1 MAELPFIYAGAS
13 CDITPQQPVPLAGYG
28 GRRNPFIAVSS
39 KLESNAVLLSASG
52 RRLLFVS
59 VDALFVGQ
67 RIVDAVIGRASQFG
81 LSADDVVVT
90 ASHTHFAPPLDDTKP
105 LLGAVDEGYLRF
117 VTAQLLALVD
127 EVMMRPPAAVTLEQ
141 TRIDTALNVGR
152 RRRWNLPLVQRRGI
166 TWPPTVIMAPA
177 PDAERDTSIDVIRVV
192 GANGTTRATFW
203 KFAAHPVCFP
213 DIDRVSAE
221 YPGHARAALRRA
233 LGDEIPVVFW
243 QGFAGD
249 VRPSIGIPPSTSPFA
264 RARKPRFVQ
273 VTHTV
278 WQTWA
283 DAVAQKLVAAA
294 TARDARQLTGSLTA
308 SSIDIAI
315 QTLIEPATP
324 SRAMRIQLVSLGS
337 KQVLFVG
344 AEVCSPYARLL
355 RLDAETIRVGYA
367 GDVFGYLPSTQQV
380 REGGYEARDFFEVF
394 GLRGRWR
401 TGFETAVRSAVDTL
415 RARLAG
421 MSAGGS
427 ALPVE
432 RRQQSANVLDTPH
445 LVGGESDLERALR
458 GQQQI
463 DVRE

>member
-1 MAELPFIYAGAS
+1 
-13 CDITPQQPVPLAGYG
+13 
-28 GRRNPFIAVSS
+28 
-39 KLESNAVLLSASG
+39 
-52 RRLLFVS
+52 
-59 VDALFVGQ
+59 
-67 RIVDAVIGRASQFG
+67 
-81 LSADDVVVT
+81 
-90 ASHTHFAPPLDDTKP
+90 
-105 LLGAVDEGYLRF
+105 VDEGYLRF

-127 EVMMRPPAAVTLEQ
+127 EVMTRPPAAVALEH

-152 RRRWNLPLVQRRGI
+152 RRRWNFPLVQRRGI

-177 PDAERDTSIDVIRVV
+177 PDAESDTGIDVIRVV

-213 DIDRVSAE
+213 DIHRVSAE

-233 LGDEIPVVFW
+233 LGEEIPVVFW

-249 VRPSIGIPPSTSPFA
+249 VRPSIGIPPSTSLFA

-294 TARDARQLTGSLTA
+294 TARDARQLTGSLSA
-308 SSIDIAI
+308 SSIDVPI

-324 SRAMRIQLVSLGS
+324 SRALRIQLVSLGS
-337 KQVLFVG
+337 KQALFVG

-355 RLDAETIRVGYA
+355 RLGAETIRVGYA

-401 TGFETAVRSAVDTL
+401 IGFENAVRSAVDTL

-421 MSAGGS
+421 MSAGDS

-445 LVGGESDLERALR
+445 LVGGESDFERGLR
-458 GQQQI
+458 SQQQV